1 MSNVRRHTSIE
12 RQLREKLSTRQM
24 QCNSSAPRGQARSSD
39 DFAFGEP
46 QSQLRLK
53 LGAKCC
59 TPRSTLASL
68 WHTQGRTPS
77 PCRPPV
83 PQAGGRL
90 TRVATWKNEPITKGS
105 IAQGLVREAHCS
117 LERRSQC
124 KTQELPAF
132 VVAQRVTPN
141 PSIERTSTGMALQTL
156 ISFWALRALPV
167 PAAHV
172 KR

>member
-1 MSNVRRHTSIE
+1 MSNVRRHKSIE
-12 RQLREKLSTRQM
+12 RQLREKLPTRQM
-24 QCNSSAPRGQARSSD
+24 QCNSSAPGGPARNSD

-46 QSQLRLK
+46 QSHLRVK

-77 PCRPPV
+77 PCRTPV

-90 TRVATWKNEPITKGS
+90 TRVAAWKNEPITKGS

-117 LERRSQC
+117 PKRRSQC

-141 PSIERTSTGMALQTL
+141 PSIERTSTARPRLAL
-156 ISFWALRALPV
+156 ISFWAKPAPPPR
-167 PAAHV
+167 AAHV

>member
-1 MSNVRRHTSIE
+1 MSNVRRHKSIE
-12 RQLREKLSTRQM
+12 RRLREKLSTRQM
-24 QCNSSAPRGQARSSD
+24 HCNSSAPGGPSRNSD

-46 QSQLRLK
+46 QSQLRVK

-68 WHTQGRTPS
+68 WHIQARTPS

-90 TRVATWKNEPITKGS
+90 TRVAAWKNKPITKGS
-105 IAQGLVREAHCS
+105 IAQAPVREAHCS
-117 LERRSQC
+117 PERRSQY
-124 KTQELPAF
+124 KTQESPAF

-141 PSIERTSTGMALQTL
+141 PSIERTSTGRPHLAL
-156 ISFWALRALPV
+156 ISFWAKCALPV